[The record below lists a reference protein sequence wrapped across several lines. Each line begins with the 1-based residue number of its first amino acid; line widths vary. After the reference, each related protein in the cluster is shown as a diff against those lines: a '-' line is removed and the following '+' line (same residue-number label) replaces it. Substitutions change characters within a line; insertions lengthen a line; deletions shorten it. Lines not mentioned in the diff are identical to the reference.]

1 MGEPMESKSLTT
13 IKPPSSQSTQAGQ
26 YLTFALNGETYA
38 IGILNV
44 KEIIDFGDLT
54 EVPMMPS
61 FIKGVINLRGRV
73 VPVIDLTARFGH
85 GVTQIAKRTSVIIV
99 EIDDTAAGENG
110 EMLQNIGIMVDA
122 VNEVVDIAQDE
133 IEPPPSF
140 GTRIRADFIS
150 GMAKRNSKFMI
161 LLAADQVLSIE
172 EMVNIGHPPHTNG
185 VLG

>member
-1 MGEPMESKSLTT
+1 MGELMESKDLATT
-13 IKPPSSQSTQAGQ
+13 RPPSSHSAQAGQ

-38 IGILNV
+38 IGILNI

-99 EIDDTAAGENG
+99 EIADPAADG

-122 VNEVVDIAQDE
+122 VNEVVDIGPDQ
-133 IEPPPSF
+133 IEPAPSF
-140 GTRIRADFIS
+140 GARIRADFIS
-150 GMAKRNSKFMI
+150 GMAKRNNKFVI
-161 LLAADQVLSIE
+161 LLAADRVLSID
-172 EMVNIGHPPHTNG
+172 EMAGIGHISQTDG
-185 VLG
+185 VAS